1 MTNDIKE
8 WWEKEAKSYQ
18 ELCKIPID
26 IHYGPGSPNEKH
38 LKLLGN
44 IKDKKILEIGCGGAQ
59 CSIVFAKKGAKVT
72 AIDIAEEQL
81 RFAKSLAEKN
91 KVNIEFYQGDAK
103 NLGHIKSSSHD
114 IVFSAFTF
122 QFIDD
127 LPKCFNEAKRVLKKK
142 GLFVF
147 SLCHPFY
154 RVVDPK
160 TLKLQDSYFNTGKC
174 VDNNTGSAFIS
185 YNHTISELH
194 NALIESG
201 FFVEQM
207 LEPDS
212 RKRYKDDPWYGL
224 WDYYVPELMDKMPP
238 TIIFKAIKM

>member
-72 AIDIAEEQL
+72 AIDISEEQL
-81 RFAKSLAEKN
+81 KFAKSLAEKN
-91 KVNIEFYQGDAK
+91 KVSIEFYQGDAK
-103 NLGHIKSSSHD
+103 NLGQIKSSSHD

-142 GLFVF
+142 GLFV
-147 SLCHPFY
+147 
-154 RVVDPK
+154 
-160 TLKLQDSYFNTGKC
+160 
-174 VDNNTGSAFIS
+174 
-185 YNHTISELH
+185 
-194 NALIESG
+194 
-201 FFVEQM
+201 
-207 LEPDS
+207 
-212 RKRYKDDPWYGL
+212 
-224 WDYYVPELMDKMPP
+224 
-238 TIIFKAIKM
+238 